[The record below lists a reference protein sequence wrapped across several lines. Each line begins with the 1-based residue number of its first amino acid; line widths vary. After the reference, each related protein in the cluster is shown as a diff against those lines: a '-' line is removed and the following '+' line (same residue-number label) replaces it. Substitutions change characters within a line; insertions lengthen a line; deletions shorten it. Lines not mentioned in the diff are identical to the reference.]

1 MISSGIGPFAQG
13 GLDEAFG
20 LAVGSGRIGF
30 SSDVFEA
37 ELFAGGG
44 EGVRGIARPV
54 IGHDP
59 FDGDAEASVIGEGA
73 VSGRGNTPAWMQA
86 FGELSR
92 AGVERRREQAAE
104 RRAGSAGSR
113 SLSRDRPARFSTGRG
128 C

>member
-20 LAVGSGRIGF
+20 LAMGSGGIGLC
-30 SSDVFEA
+30 SDVFEA

-59 FDGDAEASVIGEGA
+59 FDGDAEASVAGERGFQVGDGA
-73 VSGRGNTPAWMQA
+73 ACFLV
-86 FGELSR
+86 GEK
-92 AGVERRREQAAE
+92 
-104 RRAGSAGSR
+104 
-113 SLSRDRPARFSTGRG
+113 FSTGDARG
-128 C
+128 VRLQGCRW